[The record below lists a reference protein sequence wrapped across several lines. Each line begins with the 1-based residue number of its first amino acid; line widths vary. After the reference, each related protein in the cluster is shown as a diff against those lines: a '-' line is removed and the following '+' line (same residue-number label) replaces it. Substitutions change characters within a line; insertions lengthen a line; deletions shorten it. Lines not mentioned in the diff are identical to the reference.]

1 MEWLKAMMWYV
12 GSVALLG
19 YALTSYVNP
28 EHSPGWLL
36 PAELGA
42 YTVVAFGGAMFIAY
56 AQAETERRERERQE
70 SRQDLL
76 ALRKHMQM
84 LQHLDGKVEPPDDPT
99 RLPQSMLKAFEKPG
113 KELENGQRAASA

>member
-12 GSVALLG
+12 ASVALLG

-28 EHSPGWLL
+28 ERSPGWLL

-42 YTVVAFGGAMFIAY
+42 YTVVGFGGAFFFAF
-56 AQAETERRERERQE
+56 AKAETERRERERQE

-76 ALRKHMQM
+76 ALRKHLQM
-84 LQHLDGKVEPPDDPT
+84 LQHLDCKAEPPHDPT
-99 RLPQSMLKAFEKPG
+99 RLPPEMLKAFQKDRQACA
-113 KELENGQRAASA
+113 KD